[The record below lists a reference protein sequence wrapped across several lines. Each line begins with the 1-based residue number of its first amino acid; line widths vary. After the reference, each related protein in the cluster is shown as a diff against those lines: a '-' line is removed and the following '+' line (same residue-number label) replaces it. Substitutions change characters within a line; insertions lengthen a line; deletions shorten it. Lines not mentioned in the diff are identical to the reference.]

1 MLVCRGPPYKD
12 SIASRSAH
20 TIGGAVKV
28 KHSHVN
34 ADFAR
39 MRTRSLCNREELMNH
54 SSGKESR
61 IVRTYGMTSVCFL
74 SSRSSNKGLRL
85 EARSKSQSP
94 SKIPVRPGAHTRSKT
109 LSFLHPYNNN
119 ADIIS
124 DTSSRRTSYKGTS
137 DNTSKCSTLTVIEN
151 GYGSPL
157 VLPIHRR
164 LTLRREGGKVGS
176 NAVSVSNAKQS
187 LVNVKA
193 PPILLKPR
201 GKTS

>member
-12 SIASRSAH
+12 SIASR
-20 TIGGAVKV
+20 
-28 KHSHVN
+28 
-34 ADFAR
+34 
-39 MRTRSLCNREELMNH
+39 
-54 SSGKESR
+54 
-61 IVRTYGMTSVCFL
+61 
-74 SSRSSNKGLRL
+74 LRL

-94 SKIPVRPGAHTRSKT
+94 SKIPVRPGAHRACSENRSLSPRPRSVQRDNSLDCVDILSKTRSKT

>member
-94 SKIPVRPGAHTRSKT
+94 SKIPVRPGAHRACSENRS
-109 LSFLHPYNNN
+109 LSPRPRSVQRDNSLDCV
-119 ADIIS
+119 DIL
-124 DTSSRRTSYKGTS
+124 
-137 DNTSKCSTLTVIEN
+137 SKKN